1 MSSVKDILRAI
12 ADELPDEC
20 SWDEVMHQIYV
31 RQQIEAGLADADA
44 GNVLSHEEV
53 FAKFREANN
62 E

>member
-1 MSSVKDILRAI
+1 MSSVKDTLREI

-20 SWDEVMHQIYV
+20 SWDEVMHRIYV

-44 GNVLSHEEV
+44 GNVVSHEEI
-53 FAKFREANN
+53 FARFREADD